1 MSETPD
7 YNLHSDQELVDI
19 YDETDKSSKEEIFQA
34 LCEVMAERGLLF
46 KTFDRGYEF
55 NDKGYYLSEES
66 KVKEEPTYTEKPPE
80 PNYDEEGNYIPN
92 QIPKSSRIFNT
103 IVAVLITSYGGYG
116 IWVNELWIPW
126 VRRHSVT
133 LSGFPAL
140 LMFMAILCAVTVLVI
155 EIIDHYDKRENERTY
170 YKAALIFQYLGIAL
184 FVIAY
189 LSGLVSNAINEAV

>member
-19 YDETDKSSKEEIFQA
+19 YDKTDKNSKEETFQA
-34 LCEVMAERGLLF
+34 LCEVMTERGLLF

-55 NDKGYYLSEES
+55 NDKGYYLSEAS

-80 PNYDEEGNYIPN
+80 PKYDEEGNYIPN

-116 IWVNELWIPW
+116 IWVNELWIP
-126 VRRHSVT
+126 
-133 LSGFPAL
+133 
-140 LMFMAILCAVTVLVI
+140 
-155 EIIDHYDKRENERTY
+155 
-170 YKAALIFQYLGIAL
+170 
-184 FVIAY
+184 
-189 LSGLVSNAINEAV
+189 